1 MSKTG
6 DYPTILNPL
15 PILSLTM
22 GKGKVLTLSIEHLS
36 NTSSYSQLRP
46 SEIKNSKKNIAY
58 FTHLF

>member
-46 SEIKNSKKNIAY
+46 SEIKNSKK
-58 FTHLF
+58 T